1 MGPVPSTLT
10 FISGQSAGDIQCS
23 NVTILDNSV
32 VEDERSFRVILDND
46 TNDNR
51 VLINA
56 SAVSLD
62 FVIAVDISD
71 SKMLIYSGTMQYHI
85 IIIIPISLQL
95 SLLGCPANHTK

>member
-56 SAVSLD
+56 SALSLD
-62 FVIAVDISD
+62 FVIAVDIRD
-71 SKMLIYSGTMQYHI
+71 SKMLTYSGTMQYHT
-85 IIIIPISLQL
+85 IIPISLQL
-95 SLLGCPANHTK
+95 SL